1 MPVSDPILIFTILI
15 SVILAAPLLAERLRV
30 PDLVLLLLAGVIL
43 GPHGTGLLAHSSA
56 IVLFGTVGL
65 IYIMFLAGLEIDLH
79 RFATIRKQSVT
90 FGLLTFVF
98 PQGLGALV
106 GYYVLSL
113 NWPASILLA
122 SMFASHTL
130 LAYPIASRLGIA
142 RNEAVA
148 VTVGATIINTT
159 LALLVLAVI
168 ADSTKGASID
178 IWFWLGII
186 FGMTA
191 ICTLAWWGIPLMAR
205 WFFSNVPEKGGAQ
218 FLFVLASVCG
228 CAYLSYYAKMEPI
241 IGAFLAGAAFNRLI
255 PRQSAL
261 MNRVEFVGNALFIPF
276 FLISVGMLVD
286 PGALARDPNSW
297 LVAGS
302 MVFTV
307 IATKWLAAKVAEVWF
322 GYNRDE
328 GHVMFGLSVVQAAS
342 TLAAVVV
349 GYELKIFDASVLNG
363 AIAMIFI
370 TCPLGAWVV
379 DRYGRRLAS
388 QTTDRIIQPGLD
400 QRIMVAVANFSS
412 ATRLLD
418 LAFLLRKPDA
428 PGGIHPITIV
438 RDEAETSEAVRQGE
452 NLLARCLS
460 HATAADIP
468 VLPGVRVGMNVSDG
482 IIRAAKELRADS
494 VLLGWGEERTAASRI
509 FGTILKQLLD
519 QCPSKLILCRLVSPL
534 NTTRRLLVPFPPLL
548 DRRGDLMLIMEEIKR
563 LAKSIGAEL
572 HVFMS
577 DPKAEARLRLLLEK
591 TPPSVPTRVETAGDW
606 IGARF
611 RLFNVIGTDD
621 MIILP
626 LERRQSP
633 LWSPSMDRL
642 FEIMADRFP
651 DMNLLAVYPALFTD
665 DKLSLPVL
673 DKTAI
678 AIISCGDLSEA
689 AGVKDALRRMIRE
702 MTYWTPKQ
710 QESVWALLKTSAETY
725 PVEIAPGKIL
735 LHAHSDAVKN
745 TTILIGAGAWSWTLP
760 GCAAPA
766 RLILALVSPRDQSP
780 ERHLKILS
788 NMARCLHDSAVLEQ
802 PYSLS
807 ITADVSAVLHK
818 GLAGEKEDASANG
831 FAIVAE
837 KDGPVDPR

>member
-30 PDLVLLLLAGVIL
+30 PDLVLLLLAGVVL

-79 RFATIRKQSVT
+79 RFATIRKQSIT

-168 ADSTKGASID
+168 ADSTKGTSID
-178 IWFWLGII
+178 LWFWLGII

-307 IATKWLAAKVAEVWF
+307 IATKWLAAKVAEAWF

-363 AIAMIFI
+363 AIAMIFV
-370 TCPLGAWVV
+370 TCPLGAWMV

-418 LAFLLRKPDA
+418 LAFLLRNPGVQ
-428 PGGIHPITIV
+428 GGIHPITIV
-438 RDEAETSEAVRQGE
+438 RDEAETSEAVRKGE

-460 HATAADIP
+460 HASAADITIIP
-468 VLPGVRVGMNVSDG
+468 SVRVGINVSDG
-482 IIRAAKELRADS
+482 IIRGAKELRAET
-494 VLLGWGEERTAASRI
+494 VMVGWGEERTASSRI
-509 FGTILKQLLD
+509 FGTVLDKLLEA
-519 QCPSKLILCRLVSPL
+519 CPSKLVLCRLIQPL
-534 NTTRRLLVPFPPLL
+534 NTTRRILVPFPPLF
-548 DRRGDLMLIMEEIKR
+548 DRRSDAILIIRDIKR

-572 HVFMS
+572 HLFMG
-577 DPKAEARLRLLLEK
+577 DPETEQQLRNMLDQA
-591 TPPSVPTRVETAGDW
+591 PPSVPTRIEVAEDW
-606 IGARF
+606 IRARF
-611 RLFNVIGTDD
+611 RLFGGILPDD
-621 MIILP
+621 MAILP
-626 LERRQSP
+626 LERRKSP

-651 DMNLLAVYPALFTD
+651 DINLLAVYPALFTD

-689 AGVKDALRRMIRE
+689 TGVKDALRRMIHE
-702 MTYWTPKQ
+702 MISWTPKQ
-710 QESVWALLKTSAETY
+710 QESIWSLLKTSAETY

-745 TTILIGAGAWSWTLP
+745 TTILIGAGDWSWTLP
-760 GCAAPA
+760 GCAEPA

-818 GLAGEKEDASANG
+818 GLAAEKEDASA
-831 FAIVAE
+831 
-837 KDGPVDPR
+837 